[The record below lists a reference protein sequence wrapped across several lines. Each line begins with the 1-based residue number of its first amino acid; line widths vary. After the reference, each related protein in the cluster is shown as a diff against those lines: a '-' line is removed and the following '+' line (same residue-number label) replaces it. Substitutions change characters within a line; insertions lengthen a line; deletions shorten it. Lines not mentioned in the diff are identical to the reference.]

1 MQPRTN
7 FMLRLLLGMA
17 VLTLGCQSLLDVE
30 LPSFLN
36 STPET
41 SWPHSTFVPPTKRTQ
56 IRKGQTVEL
65 ETYHLSTD
73 PLTEIKIFVNDQ
85 PLRPDEMTGVA
96 AFPTNLLDVQVR
108 RDDGSLIQP
117 ARVTPVL
124 SATNQT
130 VSLVVIGNTPG
141 TYDLKLVAF
150 DQAGQEAPGE
160 VTQRIEVVESA
171 R

>member
-7 FMLRLLLGMA
+7 FMLRLLLGLA

-30 LPSFLN
+30 IPSFF
-36 STPET
+36 SAESET
-41 SWPHSTFVPPTKRTQ
+41 SWPHSTFVPPTKRSQ
-56 IRKGQTVEL
+56 ILQGQTVEL

-85 PLRPDEMTGVA
+85 PLRPDETTGVK
-96 AFPTNLLDVQVR
+96 AFPANLLNVQIR
-108 RDDGSLIQP
+108 RDDGSLIQT

-130 VSLVVIGNTPG
+130 VSLVVVGNTPG
-141 TYDLKLVAF
+141 TYDLRLVAF
-150 DQAGQEAPGE
+150 DEAGQEAPGE
-160 VTQRIEVVESA
+160 VTQRIEVVKPA